1 MKTERAYVCDGHGCK
16 KNCGDTMTP
25 DEWKRYE
32 CHHTLDQNHAK
43 NKIARKRKW
52 EFKHEKMFEIE

>member
-16 KNCGDTMTP
+16 KNCADTMTP
-25 DEWKRYE
+25 EEWKKYV

-43 NKIARKRKW
+43 NKVARRRK
-52 EFKHEKMFEIE
+52 FKFEHGKMMEVE